1 MNDSNRKKGLG
12 RGLSSLL
19 SNEDSKLDTT
29 ENSIHQSQSMLPI
42 DKIHP
47 NVDQPRRNFNKTKLQ
62 ELAASI
68 SENGIIQPVIV
79 RQKEEKFELIA
90 GERRWRAAQIAR
102 LHDIPAIILDISDDK
117 VLEYSIIENIQRED
131 LSPIEEARSYKKLI
145 ESHNYTSE
153 EVADVLGK
161 SRSYIVNM
169 TRLLTLPNLL
179 IKFVDERQLS
189 SGHARA
195 LIGLE
200 NAVFLARK
208 IMEEKL
214 SVRQT
219 EELVKKIKKAITS
232 SEKLTPHLSPKD
244 IDTINL
250 EKSLKAQTKYKIK
263 IEQNKNN
270 EGGKLVI
277 FYKDLDNLDTIC
289 NILFERTD

>member
-1 MNDSNRKKGLG
+1 M
-12 RGLSSLL
+12 
-19 SNEDSKLDTT
+19 
-29 ENSIHQSQSMLPI
+29 
-42 DKIHP
+42 
-47 NVDQPRRNFNKTKLQ
+47 
-62 ELAASI
+62 
-68 SENGIIQPVIV
+68 
-79 RQKEEKFELIA
+79 
-90 GERRWRAAQIAR
+90 
-102 LHDIPAIILDISDDK
+102 DISDDK

-145 ESHNYTSE
+145 ESHDYTPE
-153 EVADVLGK
+153 EVAEVLGK

-169 TRLLTLPNLL
+169 TRLLTLPSLL

-189 SGHARA
+189 YGHARA

-208 IMEEKL
+208 IIEEKL

-219 EELVKKIKKAITS
+219 EELVKKIKKATTS
-232 SEKLTPHLSPKD
+232 LEKLTPHLSPKD

>member
-250 EKSLKAQTKYKIK
+250 EKSLKAHTKYKIK

>member
-1 MNDSNRKKGLG
+1 
-12 RGLSSLL
+12 
-19 SNEDSKLDTT
+19 
-29 ENSIHQSQSMLPI
+29 
-42 DKIHP
+42 
-47 NVDQPRRNFNKTKLQ
+47 
-62 ELAASI
+62 
-68 SENGIIQPVIV
+68 
-79 RQKEEKFELIA
+79 
-90 GERRWRAAQIAR
+90 
-102 LHDIPAIILDISDDK
+102 
-117 VLEYSIIENIQRED
+117 
-131 LSPIEEARSYKKLI
+131 
-145 ESHNYTSE
+145 
-153 EVADVLGK
+153 
-161 SRSYIVNM
+161 M

-219 EELVKKIKKAITS
+219 EELVKKIKKANTS
-232 SEKLTPHLSPKD
+232 SEKVKSHLSPKD

-277 FYKDLDNLDTIC
+277 FYKDLDNLDMIC
-289 NILFERTD
+289 NILFERTG

>member
-219 EELVKKIKKAITS
+219 EELVKKIKKANTS
-232 SEKLTPHLSPKD
+232 SEKVKSHLSPKD

-277 FYKDLDNLDTIC
+277 FYKDLDNLDMIC
-289 NILFERTD
+289 NILFERTG

>member
-19 SNEDSKLDTT
+19 SNETSKLDTT
-29 ENSIHQSQSMLPI
+29 ENSSQQSQSMLPI

-79 RQKEEKFELIA
+79 RHKEEKYELIA

-102 LHDIPAIILDISDDK
+102 LHDIPAIVLDISDDK

-145 ESHNYTSE
+145 ESHDYTPE
-153 EVADVLGK
+153 EVAEVLGK

-169 TRLLTLPNLL
+169 TRLLTLPSLL
-179 IKFVDERQLS
+179 IKFVDERELS
-189 SGHARA
+189 YGHARA

-208 IMEEKL
+208 IIEEKL